1 MRDSL
6 SLGGTITRILK
17 VLNINGRDLAKAI
30 NVDPSVVSRWK
41 NDKRIFP
48 TKSEYLQ
55 SITDYFYSS
64 ISSDFQEKEFR
75 NIANNLNVKYSIS
88 NCDIRKLIYEIL
100 EKAHENSIK
109 NNCLDSLNKKKSHEH
124 NVDNNCNKNYYEYIV
139 GHEKIME
146 AGFNLM
152 ASALNNTKVSEEP
165 IIVTFFNEFETFC
178 NCEDKQ
184 ESWDEIVVKLLNKGY
199 KVTYLVNLNENVERS
214 LKILSDIKFFYISKS
229 FNSVY
234 LNNHN
239 LFPFGPVETVIVPNV
254 GVLFCMRISDGYR
267 FDHAFL
273 YRDDNAVE
281 AFKGMMNIAIKN
293 STSLTEI
300 NRNIEE
306 EVDGRNISKE
316 IEDNPGKCFLIKD
329 SLGATTL
336 PYEVY
341 ERQLLKGGDPFN
353 KNVEEV
359 LSIFRER
366 QENFKDKISVYEY
379 YSIYRKDSIERFVAC
394 GTHPFQNRYSREDI
408 IAHIK
413 NVIYL
418 LETYEKY
425 NIALITES
433 QHNKYNNLNC
443 FIKEYQ
449 ATAVYFD
456 KVYLP
461 KAYED
466 PKNFIAFISDQIVV
480 NSFQSYFMNIWF
492 KIEPEYR
499 DKEKVIRWFKDKL
512 KTLL

>member
-1 MRDSL
+1 MIEAL
-6 SLGGTITRILK
+6 SLGVVITRILNI
-17 VLNINGRDLAKAI
+17 LNINGRDLAKAI

-55 SITDYFYSS
+55 NITDYFYNC
-64 ISSDFQEKEFR
+64 ISSEFQEKEFQ
-75 NIANNLNVKYSIS
+75 NIADNLNIEYSTS
-88 NCDIRKLIYEIL
+88 NCNISKLIYGIL

-109 NNCLDSLNKKKSHEH
+109 NNCLASLNKKKSHED
-124 NVDNNCNKNYYEYIV
+124 NVENSNKNYYEYIV

-152 ASALNNTKVSEEP
+152 LSALNNTSISDEP
-165 IIVTFFNEFETFC
+165 IIITFFNEFETFC

-184 ESWDEIVVKLLNKGY
+184 ADWDEIIAMLLNRGHKI
-199 KVTYLVNLNENVERS
+199 TYLVNLNQSVERS
-214 LKILSDIKFFYISKS
+214 LKILSDIKFFYINKS

-239 LFPFGPVETVIVPNV
+239 LFPFGPVEAVIVPNV
-254 GVLFCMRISDGYR
+254 GVLFCMRINDGYR
-267 FDHAFL
+267 FDYAFL
-273 YRDDNAVE
+273 YRDNNAVE
-281 AFKGMMNIAIKN
+281 TFKGMMNNAIKN

-306 EVDGRNISKE
+306 EVDGRNISRE
-316 IEDNPGKCFLIKD
+316 IEDNPGKCFLIKN

-341 ERQLLKGGDPFN
+341 ERHVLKGVDPFN

-359 LSIFRER
+359 LSVFRER
-366 QENFKDKISVYEY
+366 QENFRDKISIYEY
-379 YSIYRKDSIERFVAC
+379 YSIYRKDSIERFVSC
-394 GTHPFQNRYSREDI
+394 GTHPFENRYSKDDI
-408 IAHIK
+408 IDHIK

-433 QHNKYNNLNC
+433 QHSKFNNLNC

-449 ATAVYFD
+449 ATVVYFD

-499 DKEKVIRWFKDKL
+499 DKQSVIKWFKDQL